1 MIAAAPPGPAAH
13 SLLSLVLNFLKV
25 VCSGVTAQELL
36 ESGVVVLVL
45 YSVVK
50 LQCTISSL

>member
-1 MIAAAPPGPAAH
+1 MIAAVPPGPAAH

-50 LQCTISSL
+50 LQRTI

>member
-1 MIAAAPPGPAAH
+1 MIAAVPPGPAAH

-36 ESGVVVLVL
+36 ESGVVVLVH
-45 YSVVK
+45 YSGVK
-50 LQCTISSL
+50 FQCII